1 MAYAPGKVTFYRP
14 GRSFPAI
21 SVTGRDCD
29 LGCDYCK
36 GHYLEGMIPVDSGEH
51 FLELARELEDKGAR
65 GFLLSGGCDREGK
78 VPLQDFLGAVAM
90 IKSET
95 TLAVNVHT
103 GLLDNLEE
111 ARALVLSG
119 ADCLSVD
126 IVQDPELITKRMHL
140 DRRPEDYERT
150 LELLFAAGAA
160 KVVPHVCIGMSGTS
174 TVGELSALR
183 LISRFPVSSVV
194 LLSFLPAR
202 GTPMF
207 TEDRPDSEHVLEVA
221 KAAIGMVDAPIIMGC
236 MRPRGDWK
244 LEVELLNSGIRA
256 LAMPSQQTVRWAE
269 ENSIEVEWREEC
281 CALHV

>member
-1 MAYAPGKVTFYRP
+1 
-14 GRSFPAI
+14 
-21 SVTGRDCD
+21 
-29 LGCDYCK
+29 
-36 GHYLEGMIPVDSGEH
+36 
-51 FLELARELEDKGAR
+51 
-65 GFLLSGGCDREGK
+65 
-78 VPLQDFLGAVAM
+78 
-90 IKSET
+90 
-95 TLAVNVHT
+95 
-103 GLLDNLEE
+103 
-111 ARALVLSG
+111 
-119 ADCLSVD
+119 LSVD

-202 GTPMF
+202 GTSMF
-207 TEDRPDSEHVLEVA
+207 SEERPDSGHVLEVA

-244 LEVELLNSGIRA
+244 LEVELIKLGLRA
-256 LAMPSQQTVRWAE
+256 LAMPSKQTLRWAE